1 MRDHK
6 DGVHGC
12 LKRPEFMRNK
22 VRGAAAPLNADSKI
36 SGHVKMLSES
46 IGLIDGLAVGKT
58 LDSINMGY
66 SFSPLNGK
74 EIKTERTKST
84 IKDEV
89 KQGNFEEDQ
98 NENKVFMMQEA
109 INNISF

>member
-1 MRDHK
+1 
-6 DGVHGC
+6 
-12 LKRPEFMRNK
+12 
-22 VRGAAAPLNADSKI
+22 
-36 SGHVKMLSES
+36 MLSES